1 MLRSILLGAP
11 QNRVCGKE
19 GHLTPKKEFRH
30 QLAEAEAESL
40 LVPEPFVA
48 EVARE

>member
-30 QLAEAEAESL
+30 QLAEAE
-40 LVPEPFVA
+40 PFVA